1 MAKVLTPSEIAT
13 SNPAGEPTI
22 RTPGKRREGRVNEL
36 VARNSPGGEALEAA
50 DDALLSSSRDL
61 AAEPAGH
68 PACTRHLRPHRDA
81 SSRGRGRP

>member
-36 VARNSPGGEALEAA
+36 VARIRRAV
-50 DDALLSSSRDL
+50 R
-61 AAEPAGH
+61 
-68 PACTRHLRPHRDA
+68 RWKRPTTH
-81 SSRGRGRP
+81 S